1 MSPEKPAAIVYVDGL
16 NLFYRKLSKRNELKW
31 LNLLELAER
40 ILPSHFVIEV
50 KYFSAPVKRLDGK
63 SEPQIR
69 QRIYLQ
75 ALKSLNPRVSVMLG
89 HMRIDSRVYPNSP
102 KIFDQNGELMKT
114 RVFKYEEKGTD
125 VSIATE
131 ISLDMA
137 FKLGDRYV
145 LISSD
150 GDFKPLV
157 SRLKERLNGDLEL
170 LDPKSFTTELLETSQ
185 FPDRISPTLSR
196 PRHWL
201 N

>member
-1 MSPEKPAAIVYVDGL
+1 MSPEKPTAIVYVDGL

-31 LNLLELAER
+31 LNILDLAER
-40 ILPSHFVIEV
+40 LLPNHQVREV

-63 SEPQIR
+63 TESQIR
-69 QRIYLQ
+69 QRIYLN
-75 ALKSLNPRVSVMLG
+75 ALGSLNPRVSVTLG
-89 HMRIDSRVYPNSP
+89 QMRIDSRVYPNSP
-102 KIFDQNGELMKT
+102 KSFDDNGELMKT

-137 FKLGDRYV
+137 SKLVDQFV
-145 LISSD
+145 LFSSD

-157 SRLKERLNGDLEL
+157 RRLKEGLNCDLVVF
-170 LDPKSFTTELLETSQ
+170 DPKSFTDEILEKSQ
-185 FPDRISPTLSR
+185 FPNQISTTLSR